1 MAFMARYCRLPDQH
15 QSNVYTPGVHFHRA
29 SGFMNLSRAFRET
42 EQKEITCRNALCG
55 TLIAVMPSYCETSAG
70 LSMGDG
76 FQQVH
81 SLAVTSASSTSLC
94 ASLVRRNA
102 RKRDLFMQ
110 SSTTLHEKYWIG
122 QHTGPI
128 NQVITTA
135 FRTGT
140 CLYMFM
146 ASVYVDEQTLQM
158 YACVPMQNVRP
169 IDLHLD
175 TQKYVCNLRGVLIR
189 SRFADF
195 CGRAGGSDGCGA
207 LTVRRLAEGL
217 KSNIELPR
225 CRALKSR
232 RSQGSPRGLKK
243 RSAR

>member
-1 MAFMARYCRLPDQH
+1 MLHCYKTLAEPKLKPAGPKPAAPGVIMAFMARYCRLPDFFKLPQQQIQQRLH
-15 QSNVYTPGVHFHRA
+15 AWCPLS
-29 SGFMNLSRAFRET
+29 SGFMNLSRAFGT

-55 TLIAVMPSYCETSAG
+55 TLIAVMPSYCETSAD

-135 FRTGT
+135 FTLVMTRTGT
-140 CLYMFM
+140 L
-146 ASVYVDEQTLQM
+146 ASVYVDEQTQM
-158 YACVPMQNVRP
+158 YACVPMQNIRP

-175 TQKYVCNLRGVLIR
+175 TQKYVCNLRG
-189 SRFADF
+189 
-195 CGRAGGSDGCGA
+195 RAHKVSLC
-207 LTVRRLAEGL
+207 RLLRKGWRL
-217 KSNIELPR
+217 
-225 CRALKSR
+225 
-232 RSQGSPRGLKK
+232 
-243 RSAR
+243 